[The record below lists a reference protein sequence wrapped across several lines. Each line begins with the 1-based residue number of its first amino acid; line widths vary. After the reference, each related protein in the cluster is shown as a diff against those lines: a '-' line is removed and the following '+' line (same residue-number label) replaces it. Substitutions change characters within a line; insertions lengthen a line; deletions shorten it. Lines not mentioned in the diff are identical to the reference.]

1 VEGRKTQTHE
11 RRPTV
16 RGDAA
21 GQHQGY
27 VSEEETKSTRADNT
41 SGRPRGSSRQCIT
54 HERRWKAEE
63 DAVKAN
69 KPLPVGRSE
78 ALMRQTEAL
87 KVP

>member
-1 VEGRKTQTHE
+1 MHE
-11 RRPTV
+11 
-16 RGDAA
+16 
-21 GQHQGY
+21 
-27 VSEEETKSTRADNT
+27 
-41 SGRPRGSSRQCIT
+41 C
-54 HERRWKAEE
+54 RWKAEE